1 MKEKTSNEESI
12 SIVIPTYNR
21 SETLK
26 KVISSYLSQKGVK
39 EILIVNDGSTDNTDE
54 FINSA
59 KRKYPKIR
67 YLEHQQNRG
76 SPAARNTGVKHSSGR
91 YILFGEDDVILADNY
106 ASQLLQC
113 SKKTGADIL
122 GGRGI
127 FPYPDESFEE
137 AIARADRFEGDLI
150 NKRFLKGNY
159 LKRVSDDV
167 PIVFLHACVLAKK
180 KLFDEI
186 SYDEEYRGNAY
197 REESDF
203 CVEAGERGYKVYF
216 CPHSMFFHLPHKV
229 TTGGQRS
236 RGVLNYRYWVLK
248 NTHRF
253 LRKHYPYLKEELEL
267 KDSMWRLM
275 LFQFF
280 SESGK
285 TFTYFLRKYFP
296 SAYSFLARKLNFLN
310 W

>member
-1 MKEKTSNEESI
+1 MKEKISNEESI

-54 FINSA
+54 FINSL
-59 KRKYPKIR
+59 KKKHPKIQ
-67 YLEHQQNRG
+67 YIEHQQNRG
-76 SPAARNTGVKHSSGR
+76 SPAGRNTGVKHSSGR

-180 KLFDEI
+180 KLFGEI

-229 TTGGQRS
+229 IAGGQRS

-253 LRKHYPYLKEELEL
+253 LRKHYPYLKEELKL
-267 KDSMWRLM
+267 KDSIWKLM

-280 SESGK
+280 YELAK

>member
-1 MKEKTSNEESI
+1 MKEKTSNQESI

-54 FINSA
+54 FINSL
-59 KRKYPKIR
+59 KKKQPKIQ
-67 YLEHQQNRG
+67 YIEHQQNRG

-122 GGRGI
+122 GGRGV

-167 PIVFLHACVLAKK
+167 PIVFLHACVLVKK

-216 CPHSMFFHLPHKV
+216 CPHTMFFHLPHKV
-229 TTGGQRS
+229 IAGGERS
-236 RGVLNYRYWVLK
+236 RGVLSYRYWVLK

-253 LRKHYPYLKEELEL
+253 LKKHYPYLKEKLEL
-267 KDSMWRLM
+267 KDSIWRLM

-280 SESGK
+280 YESGR

-296 SAYSFLARKLNFLN
+296 SLYNFLTRKLNF
-310 W
+310 